1 LTLCDLKPKICGAD
15 GSGVHFAMAGEGARV
30 DGGRN
35 VAKITTRTSERL
47 LTREE
52 VASTLPRVTL
62 TPEEE
67 IVIRLRYGLGMQ
79 PEEKLSFRGKGN
91 DELEAK
97 LALIEKTILDQLEAE
112 AEGHSNATDID
123 DHLKH
128 I

>member
-1 LTLCDLKPKICGAD
+1 
-15 GSGVHFAMAGEGARV
+15 M
-30 DGGRN
+30 
-35 VAKITTRTSERL
+35 AKITTRTSERL

>member
-1 LTLCDLKPKICGAD
+1 
-15 GSGVHFAMAGEGARV
+15 MA
-30 DGGRN
+30 
-35 VAKITTRTSERL
+35 KTTTETSERL

-52 VASTLPRVTL
+52 VAATLSRVTL

-112 AEGHSNATDID
+112 AEEHSDVSDID
-123 DHLKH
+123 KHLKH